1 MTEGVRRAFDE
12 TIQPNYF
19 QDSWGETQLRIAEF
33 RATLDIRLS
42 SLANGHAFSV
52 ILLDTVGN
60 GASDQFEVA
69 WPEVQRQKAISIEK
83 WPSEKAMDAAAPN
96 LMNLFRK
103 AAEFGCGNEASIQEL
118 CHFKYIRDFFYHV
131 NASPAKR
138 LFCLHADTTCQ
149 PITTKCRDK

>member
-69 WPEVQRQKAISIEK
+69 WPEVQRLKAISGKSATTK
-83 WPSEKAMDAAAPN
+83 WPSEGAMDAAAPN
-96 LMNLFRK
+96 LMKLFRSRK

-118 CHFKYIRDFFYHV
+118 CNWAYIRDFFYHV
-131 NASPAKR
+131 NASR
-138 LFCLHADTTCQ
+138 CYS
-149 PITTKCRDK
+149 